1 MFLKVVSI
9 GLDRHDLHGSV
20 ISFELSFSGLFVL
33 FCFISCVLQISR
45 QLCTCLKTKVRPIGS
60 LYFPDVTL
68 KDNLENKTKLIV
80 FQSYV
85 GKIRDPIGRTL
96 VFIQVGWHVF

>member
-1 MFLKVVSI
+1 M

-20 ISFELSFSGLFVL
+20 ISFELSFSDLFVL

-68 KDNLENKTKLIV
+68 KDNLGRGKSLQTKKEIQRL
-80 FQSYV
+80 FQPVCGQERGHCSDFSQ
-85 GKIRDPIGRTL
+85 GE
-96 VFIQVGWHVF
+96 